1 MNIRKSRRAAVLERV
16 ADHMLA
22 HGLALSSVRA
32 LAQAA
37 GTSDRMLFYY
47 FADKDE
53 IVVEALRMLSLRLAA
68 ALPSGPP
75 RAADDLLAELSEVVR
90 GPAMRPYMRL
100 FLELVILSGRGE
112 EPYRRV
118 AGGIA
123 DGFLA
128 WIAARLDSPDGVV
141 AARLIALLDG
151 AVVLDMIG
159 RDRIAD
165 AALGAAYASRPRPDN
180 AEPAQT

>member
-1 MNIRKSRRAAVLERV
+1 MNIRESRREAVLERV

-22 HGLALSSVRA
+22 HGLAQSSVRA

-53 IVVEALRMLSLRLAA
+53 IVVAALRMLSLRLAA
-68 ALPSGPP
+68 VLPSGPP
-75 RAADDLLAELSEVVR
+75 LAADDLLAELGVVMR
-90 GPAMRPYMRL
+90 GPALRPFMRL
-100 FLELVILSGRGE
+100 FLELVILSARDE

-118 AGGIA
+118 AGAIA

-128 WIAARLDSPDGVV
+128 WIAARLDPPDEAA
-141 AARLIALLDG
+141 AARLIAMLDG
-151 AVVLDMIG
+151 VVLLDMIG
-159 RDRIAD
+159 RERLAD
-165 AALGAAYASRPRPDN
+165 AALGRSAGG
-180 AEPAQT
+180 